1 MAARVLNRADWL
13 TWAHYTMAEAIEH
26 IGPAWVMLIPE
37 AAKLLAYDD
46 IRGDGE
52 PLVGY
57 DDIDY
62 PTDVAHPGNG

>member
-1 MAARVLNRADWL
+1 
-13 TWAHYTMAEAIEH
+13 MAEAIEH